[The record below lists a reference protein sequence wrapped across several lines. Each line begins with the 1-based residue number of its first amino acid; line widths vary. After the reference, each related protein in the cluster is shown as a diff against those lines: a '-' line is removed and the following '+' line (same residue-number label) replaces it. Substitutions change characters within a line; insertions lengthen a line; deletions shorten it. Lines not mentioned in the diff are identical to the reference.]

1 MELTNKIFIIYKTM
15 DEIDEIIN
23 KRSLSEQSKKTYRNL
38 YNKLKSNL
46 GEIKTSNEDEIIN
59 VIKELS
65 NDKVS
70 NKLSY
75 LNIAIMIKQHYE
87 MELNKLL
94 KKRDLLVSERDKQ
107 QKNITMDLPEYN
119 DVKKYVN
126 DLTGVKYIVNYL
138 IFNYGIR
145 NKDIN
150 VFITD
155 DVKLTKKNNE
165 INYLLVKPNSVK
177 WIINDYK
184 TLLSYGNK
192 SKLIKTKKLVEE
204 VNKLP
209 INTWLLSGTDVSI
222 AESSLNN
229 IVARMLYKHNDK
241 HMNESS
247 YFKLNIKH
255 LQTQPK
261 SLKKIMELGEMRG
274 TDVKTIEKYY
284 DMK

>member
-1 MELTNKIFIIYKTM
+1 M
-15 DEIDEIIN
+15 DEIEKVIN
-23 KRSLSEQSKKTYRNL
+23 ERSLSEQSQKTYRML
-38 YNKLKSNL
+38 YLKLESNL
-46 GEIKTSNEDEIIN
+46 GEIRNVDEDDIIE
-59 VIKELS
+59 VINELS

-75 LNIAIMIKQHYE
+75 LNIAIIIKQHYKKG
-87 MELNKLL
+87 LDKLL
-94 KKRDLLVSERDKQ
+94 KKRELLVSERDKQ

-138 IFNYGIR
+138 IFNYGVR
-145 NKDIN
+145 NKDVN

-155 DVKLTKKNNE
+155 DVKLTKKNDE

-184 TLLSYGNK
+184 TLVSYGNK

-209 INTWLLSGTDVSI
+209 MNTWLLSGTDVSI

-261 SLKKIMELGEMRG
+261 SLKKIMEIGEMRG
-274 TDVKTIEKYY
+274 TDMKTIQKYY